1 MTLTMKKAIKIIG
14 GIFLA
19 LIVIGNIAK
28 LVAQPSYENSIES
41 QIKRAN
47 RDCPIPVANGIGQVT
62 SITLEDNSLTYRIDY
77 RPGHVNIDA
86 FENNPDATRAMF
98 YLSFV
103 CLQAQGSYVEKMMN
117 ELVSKGIGLKII
129 VSDGT
134 GEQFSSVMTLEYISK
149 MKHEVSLNPSEALHE
164 ALKLKLDIET
174 TGLPIQIDEGMV
186 MTGMQLEGNNIVVS
200 VDMSEDLYDLDIL
213 EESSTELAMSLLS
226 EANAGDPELG
236 ALFDLCKVSH
246 SGLVYRAIGS
256 KTNRHVDMG
265 LSSEQIRKGRKTPSQ
280 VNIR

>member
-28 LVAQPSYENSIES
+28 LVAKPSYENSIES

>member
-1 MTLTMKKAIKIIG
+1 MKKTLKIIG

-19 LIVIGNIAK
+19 MIVIDNIVK
-28 LVAQPSYENSIES
+28 LVAMPSYENSIEA

-47 RDCPIPVANGIGQVT
+47 RDCPIPVANGIGQVS
-62 SITLEDNSLTYRIDY
+62 SITLEDHYLTYRIDY
-77 RPGHVNIDA
+77 RPGHVNINA
-86 FENNPDATRAMF
+86 FKENSDATRAMF

-103 CLQAQGSYVEKMMN
+103 CLQAQGSYVEKMMS
-117 ELVSKGIGLKII
+117 EFVSKGIGLKVV
-129 VSDGT
+129 VSDGI
-134 GEQFSSVMTLEYISK
+134 GEQFTSVMTPEYITK
-149 MKHEVSLNPSEALHE
+149 MKREVNLNPSEALHE
-164 ALKLKLDIET
+164 ALELKLAIET
-174 TGLPIQIDEGMV
+174 TGLPAQIDEGMV
-186 MTGMQLEGNNIVVS
+186 MTGMKLEGNNIVVS
-200 VDMSEDLYDLDIL
+200 VDMSEDIYDLDIV

-226 EANAGDPELG
+226 EANSEDPELG

-246 SGLVYRAIGS
+246 SGLIYRAIGS

>member
-1 MTLTMKKAIKIIG
+1 MKKAFKIIG

-19 LIVIGNIAK
+19 MTVIGNIVK
-28 LVAQPSYENSIES
+28 LVAKPSYENSIEA

-47 RDCPIPVANGIGQVT
+47 RDCPIPVANGIGQVS
-62 SITLEDNSLTYRIDY
+62 SITLEDKSLTYRIDY
-77 RPGHVNIDA
+77 KPGCININV
-86 FENNPDATRAMF
+86 FKENPNATRAMF

-117 ELVSKGIGLKII
+117 ELVSKGIGLKIV

-134 GEQFSSVMTLEYISK
+134 GEQFFSVMTPEYISK

-174 TGLPIQIDEGMV
+174 TGLPTQIDDGMV
-186 MTGMQLEGNNIVVS
+186 MTGMRLEGNNIVVS
-200 VDMSEDLYDLDIL
+200 VNMSEDMYDLDIL
-213 EESSTELAMSLLS
+213 EESSSELAMSMLN
-226 EANAGDPELG
+226 EANVGDPELG

-246 SGLVYRAIGS
+246 SGLVYRVIGS
-256 KTNRHVDMG
+256 KTNQQVDIG

>member
-1 MTLTMKKAIKIIG
+1 MKKTLKIIG

-19 LIVIGNIAK
+19 MIVIGNIVK
-28 LVAQPSYENSIES
+28 LVAMPSYENSIEA

-47 RDCPIPVANGIGQVT
+47 RDCPIPVANGIGQVS
-62 SITLEDNSLTYRIDY
+62 SITLEDHYLTYRIDY
-77 RPGHVNIDA
+77 RPGHVNINA
-86 FENNPDATRAMF
+86 FKENSDATRAMF

-103 CLQAQGSYVEKMMN
+103 CLQAQGSYVEKMMS
-117 ELVSKGIGLKII
+117 EFVLKGIGLKVV
-129 VSDGT
+129 VSDGI
-134 GEQFSSVMTLEYISK
+134 GEQFTSVMTPEYITK
-149 MKHEVSLNPSEALHE
+149 MKREVNLNPSEALHE
-164 ALKLKLDIET
+164 ALELKLAIET
-174 TGLPIQIDEGMV
+174 TGLPAQIDEGMV
-186 MTGMQLEGNNIVVS
+186 MTGMKLEGNNIVVS
-200 VDMSEDLYDLDIL
+200 VDMSEDIYDLDIV

-226 EANAGDPELG
+226 EANSEDPELG

-246 SGLVYRAIGS
+246 SGLIYRAIGS

>member
-1 MTLTMKKAIKIIG
+1 MKKTLKIIG
-14 GIFLA
+14 GIFLV

-28 LVAQPSYENSIES
+28 LVAKPSYENSIEA

-62 SITLEDNSLTYRIDY
+62 SITLEDNYLTYRIDY

-86 FENNPDATRAMF
+86 FKNNPDATRAMF

-103 CLQAQGSYVEKMMN
+103 CLQAQGSYVEKMMS
-117 ELVSKGIGLKII
+117 ELVVNGIGLR
-129 VSDGT
+129 VVVADGT
-134 GEQFSSVMTLEYISK
+134 GEQFTSVMTPEYIAR
-149 MKHEVSLNPSEALHE
+149 MKREVNINPSEALHE
-164 ALKLKLDIET
+164 ALELKLAIET
-174 TGLPIQIDEGMV
+174 TGLPAQIDEGMV
-186 MTGMQLEGNNIVVS
+186 MTGMKLEGNNIVVY
-200 VDMSEDLYDLDIL
+200 VKMSEELYDLDVL
-213 EESSTELAMSLLS
+213 NESSAELAASMLD

-246 SGLVYRAIGS
+246 FGLVYRAIGS

-280 VNIR
+280 VNIS

>member
-1 MTLTMKKAIKIIG
+1 MKKAFKIIG

-19 LIVIGNIAK
+19 MIVIGNIVK
-28 LVAQPSYENSIES
+28 LVAKPSYENSIEA

-47 RDCPIPVANGIGQVT
+47 RDCPIPVANGIGQVS
-62 SITLEDNSLTYRIDY
+62 SITLEDKSLTYRIDY
-77 RPGHVNIDA
+77 KPGCININV
-86 FENNPDATRAMF
+86 FKENPNATRAMF

-117 ELVSKGIGLKII
+117 ELVSKGIGLKIV

-134 GEQFSSVMTLEYISK
+134 GEQFSSVMTPEYISK

-174 TGLPIQIDEGMV
+174 TGLPTQIDDGMV
-186 MTGMQLEGNNIVVS
+186 MTGMRLEGNNIVVS
-200 VDMSEDLYDLDIL
+200 VNMSEDMYDLDIL
-213 EESSTELAMSLLS
+213 EESSSELAMSMLN
-226 EANAGDPELG
+226 EANVGDSELG

-246 SGLVYRAIGS
+246 SGLVYRVIGS
-256 KTNRHVDMG
+256 KTNQQVDIG

>member
-28 LVAQPSYENSIES
+28 LVAKPSYENSIES

-149 MKHEVSLNPSEALHE
+149 MKHEVSLNPSEELHE

>member
-1 MTLTMKKAIKIIG
+1 MKKAFKIIG

-19 LIVIGNIAK
+19 LIVIGNIVK
-28 LVAQPSYENSIES
+28 LVAKPSYESSIEA

-47 RDCPIPVANGIGQVT
+47 RDCPIPVANGIGQVS
-62 SITLEDNSLTYRIDY
+62 SIILEDKSLTYRIDY

-86 FENNPDATRAMF
+86 FKKNPDATRAMF

-117 ELVSKGIGLKII
+117 ELASKGIGLKVI

-134 GEQFSSVMTLEYISK
+134 GEQFYSVMTPEYIAK
-149 MKHEVSLNPSEALHE
+149 MKREVSLNPSEALHE

-174 TGLPIQIDEGMV
+174 TGLPTQIDEGIV
-186 MTGMQLEGNNIVVS
+186 MTGMRLEGNNIVVS
-200 VDMSEDLYDLDIL
+200 VNMSEELYNLDIL
-213 EESSTELAMSLLS
+213 EESSSELAASMLN

-246 SGLVYRAIGS
+246 SGLIYRAIGS
-256 KTNRHVDMG
+256 KTNRHVDME
-265 LSSEQIRKGRKTPSQ
+265 LSSEQIRKSRTTPSQ
-280 VNIR
+280 INIR

>member
-1 MTLTMKKAIKIIG
+1 MKKAFKIIG

-19 LIVIGNIAK
+19 MIVIGNIVK
-28 LVAQPSYENSIES
+28 LVAKPSYESSIEA

-47 RDCPIPVANGIGQVT
+47 RDCPIPVANGIGQVS
-62 SITLEDNSLTYRIDY
+62 SITLEDKSLTYRIDY
-77 RPGHVNIDA
+77 KPGCININV
-86 FENNPDATRAMF
+86 FKENPNATRAMF

-117 ELVSKGIGLKII
+117 ELVSKGIGLKIV

-134 GEQFSSVMTLEYISK
+134 GEQFSSVMTPEYISK

-174 TGLPIQIDEGMV
+174 TGLPTQIDDGMV
-186 MTGMQLEGNNIVVS
+186 MTGMRLEGNNIVVS
-200 VDMSEDLYDLDIL
+200 VNMSEDMYDLDIL
-213 EESSTELAMSLLS
+213 EESSSELAMSMLN
-226 EANAGDPELG
+226 EANVGDPELG

-246 SGLVYRAIGS
+246 SGLVYRVIGS
-256 KTNRHVDMG
+256 KTNQQVDIG

>member
-1 MTLTMKKAIKIIG
+1 M
-14 GIFLA
+14 
-19 LIVIGNIAK
+19 IVIGNIVK
-28 LVAQPSYENSIES
+28 LVAKPSYENSIEA

-47 RDCPIPVANGIGQVT
+47 RDCPIPVANGIGQVS
-62 SITLEDNSLTYRIDY
+62 SITLEDKSLTYRIDY
-77 RPGHVNIDA
+77 KPGCININV
-86 FENNPDATRAMF
+86 FKENPNATRAMF

-117 ELVSKGIGLKII
+117 ELVSKGIGLKIV

-134 GEQFSSVMTLEYISK
+134 GEQFSSVMTPEYISK

-174 TGLPIQIDEGMV
+174 TGLPTQIDDGMV
-186 MTGMQLEGNNIVVS
+186 MTGMRLEGNNIVVS
-200 VDMSEDLYDLDIL
+200 VNMSEDMYDLDIL
-213 EESSTELAMSLLS
+213 EESSSELAMSMLN
-226 EANAGDPELG
+226 EANVGDPELG

-246 SGLVYRAIGS
+246 SGLVYRVIGS
-256 KTNRHVDMG
+256 KTNQQVDIG

>member
-1 MTLTMKKAIKIIG
+1 MKKAFKIIG

-19 LIVIGNIAK
+19 MIVIGNIVK
-28 LVAQPSYENSIES
+28 LVAKPSYENSIEA

-47 RDCPIPVANGIGQVT
+47 RDCPIPVANGIGQVS
-62 SITLEDNSLTYRIDY
+62 SITLEDRSLTYRIDY
-77 RPGHVNIDA
+77 KPGCININV
-86 FENNPDATRAMF
+86 FKENPNATRAMF

-117 ELVSKGIGLKII
+117 ELVSKGIGLKIV

-134 GEQFSSVMTLEYISK
+134 GEQFSSVMTPEYISK

-174 TGLPIQIDEGMV
+174 TGLPTQIDDGMV
-186 MTGMQLEGNNIVVS
+186 MTGMRLEGNNIVVS
-200 VDMSEDLYDLDIL
+200 VNMSEDMYDLDIL
-213 EESSTELAMSLLS
+213 EESSSELAMSMLN
-226 EANAGDPELG
+226 EANVGDSELG

-246 SGLVYRAIGS
+246 SGLVYRVIGS
-256 KTNRHVDMG
+256 KTNQQVDIG

>member
-1 MTLTMKKAIKIIG
+1 MKKAIKIIG

-28 LVAQPSYENSIES
+28 LVAKPSYENSIES

>member
-28 LVAQPSYENSIES
+28 LVAKPSYENSIES

-47 RDCPIPVANGIGQVT
+47 LYFPFPFTNGIGQVT